1 MLLRRRG
8 GRDAC
13 HDHALDRRRAEEPRR
28 SHGGEALERVDGD
41 DRRAGREQAAE
52 RARAVDPAPSRRATS
67 FAENP
72 SRCSGASI
80 ESRPAPPK

>member
-8 GRDAC
+8 GYHTPRS
-13 HDHALDRRRAEEPRR
+13 LDRRRAEEPRR
-28 SHGGEALERVDGD
+28 PHGEALERVDGD

-52 RARAVDPAPSRRATS
+52 RAARRRARAVAPATS

-80 ESRPAPPK
+80 EARPAPPK